1 MTTKTTPPIAKARS
15 ARKAAQLTPAFWTDR
30 LFPKPEVPA
39 KPGTTHTAQ
48 NLAARARQTTHT
60 AQNLAARAR
69 KTTHTA
75 QNLRPERNGPTAGLQ
90 RLLGSRCTAADTRR
104 QSCAAVILR
113 GDTPAP

>member
-1 MTTKTTPPIAKARS
+1 MSTKTTPPIAKARS

-39 KPGTTHTAQ
+39 KPG
-48 NLAARARQTTHT
+48 TTHT

>member
-39 KPGTTHTAQ
+39 KPGTTHIAQ
-48 NLAARARQTTHT
+48 NLAARVR
-60 AQNLAARAR
+60 N
-69 KTTHTA
+69 TTHTA
-75 QNLRPERNGPTAGLQ
+75 QNLRSERNGLAAGLQ

>member
-48 NLAARARQTTHT
+48 NLAARAR
-60 AQNLAARAR
+60 
-69 KTTHTA
+69 KTA